1 VQNIREGIHVNAM
14 NYFFS
19 SINPGIKP
27 IYFIMAIMIAFI
39 TASITR
45 YYRRQ
50 KRITKVQ
57 AIALIILTTYI
68 FLVFASTVFSRTTR
82 DSYHY
87 KLIPFWSYRRIWQG
101 SKELLWEDIFNGFML
116 LPVGVFMPMILKEN
130 RGAKTFRRVLLMGFL
145 TSFTIELLQLVMKRG
160 LFEFDDM
167 FHNTI
172 GVAIGYGIWWKITL
186 KFNQRK
192 QGV

>member
-1 VQNIREGIHVNAM
+1 M

-27 IYFIMAIMIAFI
+27 VYFIIAAMIALT
-39 TASITR
+39 TASISR
-45 YYRRQ
+45 HYQRQ
-50 KRITKVQ
+50 NRITKTQ
-57 AIALIILTTYI
+57 AIALILLTTYM
-68 FLVFASTVFSRTTR
+68 FLVFASTVFSRTSK
-82 DSYHY
+82 DSYQY
-87 KLIPFWSYRRIWQG
+87 ELIPFWSYRKIWQG

-116 LPVGVFMPMILKEN
+116 LPVGVFMPMILKN
-130 RGAKTFRRVLLMGFL
+130 HRGAKAFRRVLLMGFL
-145 TSFTIELLQLVMKRG
+145 TSLTIELLQLVMKRG

-172 GVAIGYGIWWKITL
+172 GVAIGYGIWRKITM